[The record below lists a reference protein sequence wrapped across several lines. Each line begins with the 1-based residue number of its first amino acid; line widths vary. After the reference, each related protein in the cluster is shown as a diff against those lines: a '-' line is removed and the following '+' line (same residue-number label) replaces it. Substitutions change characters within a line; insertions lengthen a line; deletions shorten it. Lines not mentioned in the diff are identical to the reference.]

1 MAPNPIAMTNIK
13 ALTKGFETGK
23 DLLKSNNSTSYADND
38 NNNKLNIIVM
48 RDENNN
54 NNNQIVSTPD
64 HSTNVNK
71 NKNIVTTNEEN
82 DDYSQTITATNF
94 KNNSNNNINYNKN
107 MSNIITTN
115 NEENHDDNQ
124 STTIDSNNN
133 KNNNTDGCDRNNKD
147 NIIDDQQ
154 TTSITSTDPVITST
168 DPVITSNGST
178 DATTTSAD
186 SVNKLTLPESV
197 EDVLN
202 SNRYIVN
209 KHGWWPMF
217 GGERTLK
224 RKYDS
229 FSSPSSPSS
238 LSLFSPT
245 FSKRQKLHNNP
256 HHTSQFS
263 ARNYVTIKW
272 YPLNNQLYVIAPIRT
287 NTSSLPQ
294 NNFAAVTHRILAI
307 KRLKS
312 RQVKGFEPELHLP
325 YDILV
330 NDFEQYIENNTKSP
344 WRDGTTEPRSGN
356 IREIKSSRESTPEI
370 DDENIDNSA
379 GWLEESDD
387 NNAGWHEDTENEDW
401 DSTEYEILL
410 SEAMNSIKNKNK

>member
-13 ALTKGFETGK
+13 ALTKGFETTGK

-54 NNNQIVSTPD
+54 NNNNQIVSTPD

-82 DDYSQTITATNF
+82 DD
-94 KNNSNNNINYNKN
+94 
-107 MSNIITTN
+107 
-115 NEENHDDNQ
+115 DN
-124 STTIDSNNN
+124 
-133 KNNNTDGCDRNNKD
+133 

-154 TTSITSTDPVITST
+154 ATSITSTDPV
-168 DPVITSNGST
+168 VTSNGST
-178 DATTTSAD
+178 DSTTTSTDSGIISNDLATTSTTTTTNIATNNTSND
-186 SVNKLTLPESV
+186 YFTKIWINWACTYSVNKLTLPESV

-272 YPLNNQLYVIAPIRT
+272 YPLNDQLYVIAPIRT

-312 RQVKGFEPELHLP
+312 RQGISNKVKGFEPELHLP

-387 NNAGWHEDTENEDW
+387 NNAGWLEDTENEDW

>member
-1 MAPNPIAMTNIK
+1 
-13 ALTKGFETGK
+13 
-23 DLLKSNNSTSYADND
+23 
-38 NNNKLNIIVM
+38 
-48 RDENNN
+48 
-54 NNNQIVSTPD
+54 
-64 HSTNVNK
+64 
-71 NKNIVTTNEEN
+71 
-82 DDYSQTITATNF
+82 
-94 KNNSNNNINYNKN
+94 
-107 MSNIITTN
+107 
-115 NEENHDDNQ
+115 
-124 STTIDSNNN
+124 
-133 KNNNTDGCDRNNKD
+133 
-147 NIIDDQQ
+147 
-154 TTSITSTDPVITST
+154 
-168 DPVITSNGST
+168 
-178 DATTTSAD
+178 
-186 SVNKLTLPESV
+186 
-197 EDVLN
+197 
-202 SNRYIVN
+202 
-209 KHGWWPMF
+209 MF